1 MKESK
6 LTYLLKQLTAEQR
19 DELISRLPMGKSAY
33 YIRRDAPGKFT
44 LDEASILCRF
54 LEEIHGQDL
63 DIYHL
68 LNTQVDAL
76 QPQTAAQ

>member
-1 MKESK
+1 MKETK
-6 LTYLLKQLTAEQR
+6 LTYLLKQLTTDQR
-19 DELISRLPMGKSAY
+19 DELIKRLPMGKSAY
-33 YIRRDAPGKFT
+33 YIRRDQPGKFT

-76 QPQTAAQ
+76 ETSNA